1 LPKTIS
7 RLRGKYS
14 IGIWGR
20 IYVVFIKRIEQ
31 EEEKEKE
38 KEKDLLLNYDV

>member
-1 LPKTIS
+1 L
-7 RLRGKYS
+7 
-14 IGIWGR
+14 GR

-31 EEEKEKE
+31 EKEKE